1 MIFTVKTEAAW
12 ASETFVFHRIST
24 WRHNPDDHD
33 LKNCNA
39 LTENRIPDIYAVNT
53 SFHWGHVANRTDIK
67 VQNPCFTRVLE
78 KMSGF

>member
-53 SFHWGHVANRTDIK
+53 SFH
-67 VQNPCFTRVLE
+67 
-78 KMSGF
+78 